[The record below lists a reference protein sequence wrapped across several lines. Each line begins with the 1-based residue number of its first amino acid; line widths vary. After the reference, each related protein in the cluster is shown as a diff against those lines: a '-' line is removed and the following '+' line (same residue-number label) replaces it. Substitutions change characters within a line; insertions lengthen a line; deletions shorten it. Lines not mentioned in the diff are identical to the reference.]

1 MTASSKNVILVKVEI
16 LHLWSQFFMI
26 LALAEMMIEA
36 LTKQESPNL
45 GVNREGMPK
54 RLSNGLRT
62 ETLLVSVLLQFLFP
76 NQEVHE
82 ETRRKKGLNKF
93 FCVLFG
99 VDIKSTSYEK
109 VFIEKP
115 PGQVK
120 TCSKGL
126 LFFYLF
132 VYYFSSLTVTLVGFA
147 TELNTGE
154 YF

>member
-1 MTASSKNVILVKVEI
+1 MTASSRKVILVKVEI

-76 NQEVHE
+76 NHEVHE

-115 PGQVK
+115 PGRSRPAPRV
-120 TCSKGL
+120 C
-126 LFFYLF
+126 
-132 VYYFSSLTVTLVGFA
+132 YFSISSFITSLV
-147 TELNTGE
+147 
-154 YF
+154 